1 MREAKRNYIDVNR
14 QNCRFHEQ
22 FLFRKK
28 KIGDTNPLLI
38 LLQNTYR
45 ICRSH
50 LSLIYY
56 DVQYF
61 RWLHS
66 KASI

>member
-1 MREAKRNYIDVNR
+1 MLIDRTADFMN
-14 QNCRFHEQ
+14 NFCLE
-22 FLFRKK
+22 KK
-28 KIGDTNPLLI
+28 NFGDTNPLLI